1 MTLLPI
7 VTPSVPKQNGTSGSV
22 EERVTLDTPKMAYR
36 HVLLPSSHGV
46 NTFAVDVMAS
56 SEYHVTAWAMLPCV
70 PDALPY
76 IGVSPSAYAPDSAA
90 RQTAMASLRSLE
102 TIPFCSFTSGL
113 LSLCK
118 YATSCAPPAWRAAIL
133 AARLAGTL
141 ALPMWRRLPHD
152 DVQPTRFRG
161 AGYDWNWGVVTGE
174 EARMRR
180 SSRRNTRCPK
190 VADRGCRHRQEP
202 DERSCPCAASAGRSY
217 PPSPFPPPARFCSYA

>member
-118 YATSCAPPAWRAAIL
+118 YKYHTIIRIVPQASSGGNRQRGRNKLRPSRMESRHL
-133 AARLAGTL
+133 GGAARGDAR
-141 ALPMWRRLPHD
+141 PP
-152 DVQPTRFRG
+152 DVAAAT
-161 AGYDWNWGVVTGE
+161 
-174 EARMRR
+174 AR
-180 SSRRNTRCPK
+180 
-190 VADRGCRHRQEP
+190 
-202 DERSCPCAASAGRSY
+202 
-217 PPSPFPPPARFCSYA
+217 